1 MNMIN
6 FFKTK
11 IGGYLDSAGKKKDD
25 IVEKVVIYK
34 NQYDE
39 IQRHKK
45 EDSLHIREAQIVELE
60 KRLKE
65 REEIIRK
72 KEIKLQGKLF
82 VRFIGIAAGIS
93 VIVFFVTAS
102 FLVVAIDNFS
112 TQSAHNQNEL
122 TETKPYTP
130 RESAARNTIRDI
142 DLENPSFNVGKY
154 CLNKEKEGS
163 ITFEECMGLAAAK
176 AISKR

>member
-1 MNMIN
+1 MIN

-11 IGGYLDSAGKKKDD
+11 IGSYLVSAGKKKDD

-34 NQYDE
+34 TQYDE
-39 IQRHKK
+39 MQRHKK
-45 EDSLHIREAQIVELE
+45 EDSLHIRESQIVELE

-72 KEIKLQGKLF
+72 KEVKLQGKLF

-112 TQSAHNQNEL
+112 TQGAYNKSGLAES
-122 TETKPYTP
+122 TPYTP
-130 RESAARNTIRDI
+130 RENAARSILNVDI
-142 DLENPSFNVGKY
+142 SHPSFNPGRY
-154 CLNKEKEGS
+154 CLNKEKEGG
-163 ITFEECMGLAAAK
+163 ITFEECLGLLAAK
-176 AISKR
+176 GISER